1 MIASL
6 LFYVYIS
13 HLHFKS
19 MAPQRAFFS
28 YTTECYPDIIILPGA
43 ENLNF
48 LSIIFAMNDCFI
60 QMIILLLRQQ
70 IL

>member
-1 MIASL
+1 
-6 LFYVYIS
+6 
-13 HLHFKS
+13 